1 MPFGGYIENRTR
13 SLGTYACGLDIS
25 PHFSMEDF
33 LTREY
38 TLVCDDVVHAG
49 SLLVHRNELIFNIR
63 KSTGQMLGS
72 IAMFR
77 VGLEPTAAEDS
88 SPTALPS
95 ET

>member
-1 MPFGGYIENRTR
+1 VDVSGIEPEALELTPVDWT
-13 SLGTYACGLDIS
+13 SHPAEA
-25 PHFSMEDF
+25 EDF

-49 SLLVHRNELIFNIR
+49 SLLVHRNELILNIR

-77 VGLEPTAAEDS
+77 GGLEP
-88 SPTALPS
+88 PTGQDKTHPALPT

>member
-1 MPFGGYIENRTR
+1 MYRELNPKPWLITPVDWTSHPAE
-13 SLGTYACGLDIS
+13 A
-25 PHFSMEDF
+25 EDL

-63 KSTGQMLGS
+63 KSTGQMLRS

-77 VGLEPTAAEDS
+77 GGLEPPTGEDK
-88 SPTALPS
+88 PPRLYQT

>member
-77 VGLEPTAAEDS
+77 GGLEP
-88 SPTALPS
+88 PTGQDKTHPALPT